1 MAVVSIT
8 GLLLCAAVTERQQLY
23 EREADLHEEQ
33 RGLQEQLQQRAAQLS
48 EAGRHKDEFLA
59 MLAHELRN
67 PLAPIR
73 NALEILKMP
82 GAGPPA
88 TAQARDL
95 MERQLQHLV
104 RLVDD
109 LLDVS
114 RINRGKVQLR
124 LQRLELATVVSR
136 AIETARPVIDAHGHE
151 LEVALP
157 AGPVFL
163 EGDLTRLAQVLANLL
178 NNAAKYSDQAGHIWL
193 DAETAGAEVV
203 IRVRDTGIGI
213 RPDLL
218 PKIFEPFVQS
228 QRSLE
233 RAQGGLGIGLTLVRS
248 LVELHKGTVAAESAG
263 PGKGSVFSIRL
274 PLAPAPAVP
283 DVRAEDERVPV
294 TTQHCRVLVVDD
306 NVDAAQSLAMLLRL
320 SGQDVR
326 VEHNGPAALQA
337 ADEYR
342 PMLVLLDIGLP
353 GMSGYEVA
361 ALLRQRPNLDGMT
374 LVAVTGY
381 GQEDDRRRSREV
393 GFDHHLVKPVEPEA
407 LQAILAGIRH
417 LSTAK

>member
-1 MAVVSIT
+1 
-8 GLLLCAAVTERQQLY
+8 
-23 EREADLHEEQ
+23 
-33 RGLQEQLQQRAAQLS
+33 
-48 EAGRHKDEFLA
+48 
-59 MLAHELRN
+59 
-67 PLAPIR
+67 
-73 NALEILKMP
+73 
-82 GAGPPA
+82 
-88 TAQARDL
+88 
-95 MERQLQHLV
+95 
-104 RLVDD
+104 
-109 LLDVS
+109 
-114 RINRGKVQLR
+114 
-124 LQRLELATVVSR
+124 
-136 AIETARPVIDAHGHE
+136 
-151 LEVALP
+151 
-157 AGPVFL
+157 
-163 EGDLTRLAQVLANLL
+163 
-178 NNAAKYSDQAGHIWL
+178 
-193 DAETAGAEVV
+193 
-203 IRVRDTGIGI
+203 
-213 RPDLL
+213 
-218 PKIFEPFVQS
+218 
-228 QRSLE
+228 
-233 RAQGGLGIGLTLVRS
+233 
-248 LVELHKGTVAAESAG
+248 
-263 PGKGSVFSIRL
+263 L

>member
-1 MAVVSIT
+1 MGIAPEMLPRVF
-8 GLLLCAAVTERQQLY
+8 
-23 EREADLHEEQ
+23 DLFTQ
-33 RGLQEQLQQRAAQLS
+33 
-48 EAGRHKDEFLA
+48 
-59 MLAHELRN
+59 
-67 PLAPIR
+67 
-73 NALEILKMP
+73 
-82 GAGPPA
+82 
-88 TAQARDL
+88 
-95 MERQLQHLV
+95 MERT
-104 RLVDD
+104 
-109 LLDVS
+109 LD
-114 RINRGKVQLR
+114 
-124 LQRLELATVVSR
+124 R
-136 AIETARPVIDAHGHE
+136 AE
-151 LEVALP
+151 
-157 AGPVFL
+157 
-163 EGDLTRLAQVLANLL
+163 
-178 NNAAKYSDQAGHIWL
+178 
-193 DAETAGAEVV
+193 
-203 IRVRDTGIGI
+203 
-213 RPDLL
+213 
-218 PKIFEPFVQS
+218 
-228 QRSLE
+228 
-233 RAQGGLGIGLTLVRS
+233 GGLGIGLTLVRS